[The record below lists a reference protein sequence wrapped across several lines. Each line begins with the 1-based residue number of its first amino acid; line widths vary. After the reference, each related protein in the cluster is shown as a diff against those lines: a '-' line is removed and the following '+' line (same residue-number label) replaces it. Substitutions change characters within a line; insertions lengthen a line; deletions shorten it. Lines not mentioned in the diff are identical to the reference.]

1 MDLDTNGWKIKQLL
15 MQIGDRMKTL
25 EWIDNA
31 DSWLCPVC
39 RMEVSTPTKYNYHC
53 PKCGF
58 IAETKAAENVNGSTS
73 SISAVCKGKRKMA
86 YGYLWEYDFCSD
98 GERKDEANES

>member
-1 MDLDTNGWKIKQLL
+1 MVLDMNGWKIKQLL

-39 RMEVSTPTKYNYHC
+39 RTEVWSPVIYNYHC
-53 PKCGF
+53 PNCGF
-58 IAETKAAENVNGSTS
+58 IAERDK
-73 SISAVCKGKRKMA
+73 
-86 YGYLWEYDFCSD
+86 
-98 GERKDEANES
+98 KD